1 MRRVLRL
8 LLLAT
13 VGGATLSAAA
23 SGAVGVR
30 LAAVDTAG
38 YPEVRVTVVAPSGSS
53 APQIE
58 ENGIPV
64 TGEQAVSL
72 AASKSIVLAVDR
84 SRSMA
89 GRSLRNATA
98 AARALVATTGTA
110 DDVEVIAFGH
120 TARTLSPFSHTAS
133 DADAA
138 LSGMAVDRVSGTA
151 LWDAVVLAAKGLAHA
166 PGTQGRV
173 IVVVTDGRDV
183 SSSASFQQ
191 AVTAAHR
198 AHAAVYAVGIAS
210 PDFAPAQLRALTAET
225 GGTFLQASASTELV
239 TLYRSIGR
247 TLARTWQIRYATAAR
262 PGDRLRLTA
271 VVPGSRSSVR
281 VVRLA
286 GASAAVPV
294 TEPAL
299 LSRSMWQ
306 SKLAPL
312 VLAGAVGLLMLV
324 AALFGFAARG
334 RNWLTARL
342 EPHLAP
348 AQRRK
353 GGTHR
358 RDARALMKRLFA
370 ATEHTFADVKQFR
383 TLQRMLARADLPL
396 LAAELVYICLGSA
409 VVFTLLAALAGG
421 SAFMILL
428 FLCIG
433 VSGPVLFVAFK
444 ARARIRAFDDQLP
457 DLLTT
462 IAASLKAGHS
472 FRHAI
477 QAVVDE
483 GADPAAKE
491 FRRVLTE
498 TRLGK
503 PMDEALSDLSER
515 IGSKNLTFALM
526 AVTIQRQIGGSLA
539 GLFDMVAD
547 TVRQR
552 QQFARKIR
560 ALTAMGRMS
569 AYVLV
574 ALPFVVALA
583 VTALNSAYMSPLWGT
598 PTGHELVGAGLAMIM
613 FGSLIL
619 RKIVTF
625 RG

>member
-1 MRRVLRL
+1 MRRAAIIAVV
-8 LLLAT
+8 T
-13 VGGATLSAAA
+13 GAMLVAAASAAA
-23 SGAVGVR
+23 GVR
-30 LAAVDTAG
+30 ITHVDAGG
-38 YPEVRVTVVAPSGSS
+38 YPDIRLTVVAPAGS
-53 APQIE
+53 ARPQLD
-58 ENGIPV
+58 ENGQPV

-72 AASKSIVLAVDR
+72 AAAKSVAIAVDR
-84 SRSMA
+84 SRSMS
-89 GRSLRNATA
+89 GRSLRDATA
-98 AARALVATTGTA
+98 AARTLVATTSAA
-110 DDVEVIAFGH
+110 DAVEVIGFGRF
-120 TARTLSPFSHTAS
+120 AQTLSPFSHIAT
-133 DADAA
+133 DAEDA

-151 LWDAVVLAAKGLAHA
+151 LWDAVVLAARGVARS
-166 PGTQGRV
+166 PETQGRV
-173 IVVVTDGRDV
+173 IVVVTDGQDV
-183 SSSASFQQ
+183 SSSDSFEQ
-191 AVTAAHR
+191 AVAAANE

-210 PDFAPAQLRALTAET
+210 PGFTPGPLRALAAET
-225 GGTFLQASASTELV
+225 GGTFLQAAASAQLV
-239 TLYRSIGR
+239 NLYRSIGR
-247 TLARTWQIRYATAAR
+247 SLARTWQLRYATAAR
-262 PGDRLRLTA
+262 PGDRLDLRVA
-271 VVPGSRSSVR
+271 VPGAGAATR
-281 VVRLA
+281 VLDLA
-286 GASAAVPV
+286 GAPPAAPA
-294 TEPAL
+294 TSPAL
-299 LSRSMWQ
+299 LSRSAWR
-306 SKLAPL
+306 SKYTPL
-312 VLAGAVGLLMLV
+312 VLAGGVGLLVLV
-324 AALFGFAARG
+324 AMLFGLAAFG
-334 RNWLTARL
+334 RNWLAARL

-348 AQRRK
+348 ARRRK
-353 GGTHR
+353 TTTHR
-358 RDARALMKRLFA
+358 RDVRAVLTRLFA
-370 ATEHTFADVKQFR
+370 ATEHAFAGVKQFR
-383 TLQRMLARADLPL
+383 TLQRMLGRADLPL

-409 VVFTLLAALAGG
+409 VACALVAEVAGG
-421 SAFMILL
+421 SPLMLVL
-428 FLCIG
+428 FLFMGAIA
-433 VSGPVLFVAFK
+433 PVMFVAFK

-483 GADPAAKE
+483 GVDPAAKE

-503 PMDEALSDLSER
+503 PMDEALNDLSER

-574 ALPFVVALA
+574 ALPFCVALA
-583 VTALNSAYMSPLWGT
+583 VTALNRSYMSPLWGT
-598 PTGHELVGAGLAMIM
+598 PTGHELVAAGITMIM
-613 FGSLIL
+613 VGSLIL